1 MALWWICLFSTLAEY
16 EMSTLPKHSG
26 TSEGSKFSSM
36 VHSEPEPEMS
46 KVPLD
51 EGKAREIVSSA
62 DDSPESFKA
71 TKSKISMKGPH
82 YPEKGMDMWDLL
94 QLENMYT

>member
-1 MALWWICLFSTLAEY
+1 
-16 EMSTLPKHSG
+16 MSTLPKHSG

-82 YPEKGMDMWDLL
+82 YPEKGMDM
-94 QLENMYT
+94 